1 MKKIQQ
7 GFTLIELMIVVA
19 IIGILAAIAI
29 PSYQNYIATAN
40 MTQVTGNGDEAKRIV
55 GNEMAK
61 ASARIALVSAAELI
75 IDGAPAVAFTG
86 ATAATATNWI
96 NFLNLTTESRA
107 PGGSDAYAATAVDAT
122 GIIGLTI
129 TGGATAPV
137 VNITVPAYKD
147 LSQVVILVAGSN

>member
-40 MTQVTGNGDEAKRIV
+40 MTQVTGNGDEAKRVV

-61 ASARIALVSAAELI
+61 AAARIALTGLAETIVDSVTAL
-75 IDGAPAVAFTG
+75 D
-86 ATAATATNWI
+86 ATAANWV
-96 NFLNLTTESRA
+96 NFLNDTTESRA
-107 PGGSDAYAATAVDAT
+107 PGGAQAYAAAAVPAT
-122 GIIGLTI
+122 GVIGLAGGGG
-129 TGGATAPV
+129 GGADVT
-137 VNITVPAYKD
+137 ITVPAYGD
-147 LSQVVILVAGSN
+147 LTTTTITVAASN